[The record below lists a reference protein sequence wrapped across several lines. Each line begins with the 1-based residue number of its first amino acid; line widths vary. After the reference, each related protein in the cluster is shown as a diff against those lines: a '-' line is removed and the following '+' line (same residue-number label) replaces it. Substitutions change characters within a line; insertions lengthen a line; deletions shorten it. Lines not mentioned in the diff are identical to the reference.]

1 MAIALHADVFIPG
14 DSPIH
19 RWAVRPK
26 LLSLLTLMF
35 AISLVRHLLLLP
47 WAFVVVGGLYLT
59 SRLPLQYL
67 LRRLPYPGVFIVAM
81 VGLLPW
87 VSGETVIWQWSF
99 LALHLEGLQTATL
112 IAGRFLAIL
121 ITGFV
126 LLGTPPFLDL
136 LGALRSLG
144 LSPLLT
150 DMTLL
155 TYRYLFNIAAQ
166 LATMRQ
172 AMRLRGHGLLRQTLQ
187 RQWGW
192 LVALFGSLLLR
203 SYERSQRVY
212 QAMRLR
218 GYGHQG
224 QGLSPAPA
232 SGAARST
239 PALMTVLTLLSAFS
253 FVIAEWIF
261 LAL

>member
-1 MAIALHADVFIPG
+1 
-14 DSPIH
+14 
-19 RWAVRPK
+19 
-26 LLSLLTLMF
+26 
-35 AISLVRHLLLLP
+35 
-47 WAFVVVGGLYLT
+47 
-59 SRLPLQYL
+59 
-67 LRRLPYPGVFIVAM
+67 M

-87 VSGETVIWQWSF
+87 VAGETVIWQWSF
-99 LALHLEGLQTATL
+99 LALHLEGLQTATV

-126 LLGTPPFLDL
+126 LLGTTPFLDL
-136 LGALRSLG
+136 LAALRSLG

-155 TYRYLFNIAAQ
+155 TYRYLFNIATQ

-172 AMRLRGHGLLRQTLQ
+172 AMRLRGHGLRRQTLQ

-218 GYGHQG
+218 GYGQQG
-224 QGLSPAPA
+224 QGLSPTPAAGSARAAPA
-232 SGAARST
+232 
-239 PALMTVLTLLSAFS
+239 PMTVLTLLSAFS

-261 LAL
+261 LAS